1 MKKIFTF
8 FTALGLAGFMMTILA
23 PGAGAQFSDTH
34 HMLNAIEDNDIA
46 NARGYLFN
54 GANPNARR
62 GGDPALIMAVR
73 EKYYEMMRLLLEYG
87 AYPDRKSLPGEVTAV
102 MIAATTGDETA
113 LALLLE
119 FGADINLADKQ
130 GRTSLMKAA
139 AARKS
144 RVVRILIENGAD
156 IFATDYTGRDALQ
169 YAREGRARSVI
180 RILEEA
186 GVD

>member
-8 FTALGLAGFMMTILA
+8 LAALGLAGIIMTALV

-34 HMLNAIEDNDIA
+34 HLLNAIADNEIA
-46 NARGYLFN
+46 DARGRLFD

-62 GGDPALIMAVR
+62 GGDTALIMAVR
-73 EKYYEMMRLLLEYG
+73 EKYYEMMRLLLEHG
-87 AYPDRKSLPGEVTAV
+87 AYPDSKSLPDQTTAV
-102 MIAATTGDETA
+102 MIASSNGDEMA

-119 FGADINLADKQ
+119 FKADVNLADKQ
-130 GRTSLMKAA
+130 GRTPLMKAA

-144 RVVRILIENGAD
+144 RVIRTLIKNGAD
-156 IFATDYTGRDALQ
+156 VFATDYTGRDALQ
-169 YAREGRARSVI
+169 YAQEARARSVI

-186 GVD
+186 GVS

>member
-8 FTALGLAGFMMTILA
+8 LAALGLTGFMMTILV

-34 HMLNAIEDNDIA
+34 HLLNAVADNEIA
-46 NARGYLFN
+46 DARGRLFN

-62 GGDPALIMAVR
+62 GADTALIMAVR
-73 EKYYEMMRLLLEYG
+73 EKYYEMMRLLLEHG
-87 AYPDRKSLPGEVTAV
+87 AYPNGKSLPDQATAV
-102 MIAATTGDETA
+102 MIASSNGDETA

-119 FGADINLADKQ
+119 FGADVNLTDKQ
-130 GRTSLMKAA
+130 GRTPLMKAA
-139 AARKS
+139 STRKS

-180 RILEEA
+180 KILEEA

>member
-8 FTALGLAGFMMTILA
+8 FAALGLAGFMMTFLV

-34 HMLNAIEDNDIA
+34 HLLNAIEDNDIA
-46 NARGYLFN
+46 DARGRLFS

-62 GGDPALIMAVR
+62 GSDTALIMAVR
-73 EKYYEMMRLLLEYG
+73 EKYYEMMRLLLEHG
-87 AYPDRKSLPGEVTAV
+87 AYVDSKSLPNEVTAV
-102 MIAATTGDETA
+102 MIAAATGDEIA

-119 FGADINLADKQ
+119 FGAGINLADKQ
-130 GRTSLMKAA
+130 GRTPLMRAA

-169 YAREGRARSVI
+169 YAKEARARSI
-180 RILEEA
+180 IKILEEA
-186 GVD
+186 GVN